1 LSRYALIRVVLVAAI
16 ATIAAAVWGVGRIQS
31 SADDAST
38 HAIAAGQ
45 QLLIA
50 MLDQE
55 TGLRGYIN
63 TRDIKFLDPYRTGRT
78 HLETAIADERRYG
91 DDGHTDHQLI
101 ETQVG
106 LARRWQR
113 LGEEEVASILAGQH
127 ATRADALERKVVMD
141 RFRAANSGFLRHKQ
155 ADRANDRRMAQ
166 IISIVA
172 VFVLGTFFAVLSGIL
187 FERPARRDAF
197 RRRRLATFG
206 DALQIARTERE
217 AFDVLKRHIEGWLE
231 QARAVVMIRNASQN
245 RLEAATGVEA
255 TPVLS
260 RQLESAAPESCLA
273 VRLAKPHMREPGD
286 GGLLV
291 CELCGELPAA
301 SSCVPT
307 IVGGEVVG
315 AVIVQT
321 PEALDEPKE
330 EDLETS
336 VTQAGPVIANLRNL
350 AIAELRAAT
359 DALTGLANNRAVG
372 DTLNRMAAQAGRSK
386 TPLSAIMFDLDHFK
400 RVNDIHGHAKGDE
413 VLATVAAVVQ
423 SGVRES
429 DFLGRYG
436 GEEFVAL
443 LPDTS
448 RDGGARLAEKLRQA
462 IEKLEIPDLD
472 RRLSASFGV
481 ATLPGDAMNGEQ
493 LLRAADRALYAAK
506 NAGRNRVEVVRS
518 GEGRDKAPEGGRLD
532 DDLVPGS

>member
-1 LSRYALIRVVLVAAI
+1 VVLVAAI
-16 ATIAAAVWGVGRIQS
+16 ATIAAAVWGVGRIQA

-38 HAIAAGQ
+38 RAITAGQ
-45 QLLIA
+45 QMLIA

-63 TRDIKFLDPYRTGRT
+63 TRDIQFLNPYRTGRT

-91 DDGHTDHQLI
+91 AGRDHQLI
-101 ETQVG
+101 ATQVG

-113 LGEEEVASILAGQH
+113 LAEEEVASILAGKP
-127 ATRADALERKVVMD
+127 ASTEDALQRKGVMD
-141 RFRAANSGFLRHKQ
+141 RFRAANSDFLRHKQ
-155 ADRANDRRMAQ
+155 ADRTSDRRAAQ
-166 IISIVA
+166 TISIIA
-172 VFVLGTFFAVLSGIL
+172 ILVLGTLFATLSWVL

-197 RRRRLATFG
+197 RRRRLAIFG

-217 AFDVLKRHIEGWLE
+217 AFDVLKRHLEGWLE
-231 QARAVVMIRNASQN
+231 GARAVVMIRNASQN
-245 RLEAATGVEA
+245 RLEAATGIEA
-255 TPVLS
+255 TPVLAK
-260 RQLESAAPESCLA
+260 QLESAAPESCLA
-273 VRLAKPHMREPGD
+273 VRLAKPHMRRPGD
-286 GGLLV
+286 SGLLV
-291 CELCGELPAA
+291 CELCGELPEP

-307 IVGGEVVG
+307 IVGGEVIG
-315 AVIVQT
+315 AAIVQM
-321 PEALDEPKE
+321 PQPLDEPHE

-336 VTQAGPVIANLRNL
+336 VAQAGPVIANLRNL

-386 TPLSAIMFDLDHFK
+386 APLTAIMFDLDHFK

-413 VLATVAAVVQ
+413 VLATVGAVVQ
-423 SGVRES
+423 SCVRES

-448 RDGGARLAEKLRQA
+448 REGGAHLAEKLRQA
-462 IEKLEIPDLD
+462 IENLEIPDLD

-481 ATLPGDAMNGEQ
+481 ATLPGDAITGEQ

-518 GEGRDKAPEGGRLD
+518 GESRDEAPERGRLD
-532 DDLVPGS
+532 DDLVTGS